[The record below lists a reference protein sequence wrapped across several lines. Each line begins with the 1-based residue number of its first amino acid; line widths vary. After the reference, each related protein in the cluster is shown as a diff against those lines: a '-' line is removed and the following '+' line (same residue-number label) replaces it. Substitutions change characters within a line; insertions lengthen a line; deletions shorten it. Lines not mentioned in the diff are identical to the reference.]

1 MKREHAKKED
11 NIYYFQAQDKLSAY
25 HLSTKLCELINKKC
39 GPRTTLVVLCIG
51 TDRVT
56 GDSLGPLIGY
66 KLSRKFL
73 PLYTV
78 YGTLDTPVHA
88 LNLAETV
95 DKIKEKHP
103 DNCIIAIDASLGSRD
118 HLGFVTLKNGS
129 IQPGAGVRKTLTT
142 VGDISITGIVNACG
156 VLDHVALQT
165 TRLSTVMALADCISL
180 GLQLASHKQLGTYER
195 GLRLPNIQLV

>member
-1 MKREHAKKED
+1 MKREHAKKDE

-25 HLSTKLCELINKKC
+25 HLSTKLCELIDKKC
-39 GPRTTLVVLCIG
+39 GPQTTLVVLCIG

-95 DKIKEKHP
+95 EKIKKKHP

-129 IQPGAGVRKTLTT
+129 IQPGAGVRKALTT

>member
-1 MKREHAKKED
+1 MKSENEKKEEAV
-11 NIYYFQAQDKLSAY
+11 YYFQAQDKLASY
-25 HLSTKLCELINKKC
+25 HLSTRLCELISEKC
-39 GPRTTLVVLCIG
+39 GTGTTLVVLCIG

-66 KLSRKFL
+66 KLSQKFL
-73 PLYTV
+73 PLYTI

-95 DKIKEKHP
+95 ETIKKKHP

-142 VGDISITGIVNACG
+142 VGDISITGIVNTCG
-156 VLDHVALQT
+156 ILDHVALQT

-180 GLQLASHKQLGTYER
+180 GLQLANHRQLSSSQR
-195 GLRLPNIQLV
+195 SVRFPNIHLV